1 MRVEDPAVFEATH
14 SLLLR
19 LLAEGKAQGLRVDHV
34 DGLRDPAAYRSQ
46 LRTRATEVAEFVP
59 YIVVEKIL
67 APGEEIPAGWP
78 VAGTTG
84 YDWLGMTNGLLVD
97 GGGTRG
103 LDREYRAFTGGPSS
117 FGDIVYRRKRE
128 TLQARFQREIRK
140 LASDFAAA
148 DGGRIPQDAAA
159 EAIVGLSACLP
170 VYRTYLSPDGII
182 QRDALY
188 IGDAARQALGRG
200 AHAESIGA
208 LRALLVRADS
218 DPESLE
224 FAMRWQQLTSAAMA
238 KGLEDPAF
246 YRFNRLISL
255 NEVGGHAGGVTSTE
269 HHRFVRRRARRWP
282 HSMNATSTHDTKRSE
297 DVRTRLAVLSEM
309 LREWGIQVNAW
320 SSWARSAGAPTID
333 TNTEYSLWQS
343 ALGGWPPSMSEFTS
357 FCERLKYSREKSV
370 REAGESTSWIS
381 PDAAY
386 EASVAGFVDWLATN
400 PRARRVRKDLARY
413 AQQIDRAALTKS
425 LGQIVLKLATP
436 GVPDIY
442 QGQEARDFSF
452 VDPDNRRPI
461 DFAARSRILDDL
473 ASRDELSLR
482 QLFRFSRGAHA
493 KEFATWRMLQLRR
506 EVPDL
511 FELGEY
517 LPLKPSGD
525 GANRVT
531 SFARRH
537 GDRWLIVLAPRL
549 TSRTLG
555 RRVDPDPGIKPALR
569 LPAGCPTSRR
579 DVFANKGVRALGKTL
594 SLVSIVKDSVPIV
607 LRNM

>member
-1 MRVEDPAVFEATH
+1 MAASVDNPWWHDVLTNGQASRYADFFDVDWKSEVGKIVLPMLGHSLDQTIADGDISYDVASLIAGGVRLPLAPGTRGGVVRSVLDQQHYRLSSWRDDTPNYRRFFEINDLIGMRVEDPAVFEATH

-19 LLAEGKAQGLRVDHV
+19 LLAEGKAQGLRVNHV
-34 DGLRDPAAYRSQ
+34 DGLRDPAAYLSR

-78 VAGTTG
+78 VTGTTG

-97 GGGTRG
+97 GRGMRG
-103 LDREYRAFTGGPSS
+103 LDREYRAFTGGLSS

-148 DGGRIPQDAAA
+148 DGGLIPQDAAA
-159 EAIVGLSACLP
+159 EAIVELLACLP
-170 VYRTYLSPDGII
+170 VYRTYLSPEGIA

-188 IGDAARQALGRG
+188 IEDATRQALGRG

-238 KGLEDPAF
+238 KGLEDSAF

-269 HHRFVRRRARRWP
+269 HHRFVLRRARRWP

-297 DVRTRLAVLSEM
+297 DVRARLAVLSEM
-309 LREWGIQVNAW
+309 PREWGIQVNAW

-333 TNTEYSLWQS
+333 ANTEYSLWQS
-343 ALGGWPPSMSEFTS
+343 ALGGWPPSMSEFNS
-357 FCERLKYSREKSV
+357 FCERLKSSMAKSV
-370 REAGESTSWIS
+370 REAGESTSWVS

-386 EASVAGFVDWLATN
+386 EASVAGFVDWLTTN

-413 AQQIDRAALTKS
+413 AS
-425 LGQIVLKLATP
+425 
-436 GVPDIY
+436 
-442 QGQEARDFSF
+442 
-452 VDPDNRRPI
+452 
-461 DFAARSRILDDL
+461 RSTV
-473 ASRDELSLR
+473 
-482 QLFRFSRGAHA
+482 QH
-493 KEFATWRMLQLRR
+493 
-506 EVPDL
+506 
-511 FELGEY
+511 
-517 LPLKPSGD
+517 
-525 GANRVT
+525 
-531 SFARRH
+531 
-537 GDRWLIVLAPRL
+537 
-549 TSRTLG
+549 
-555 RRVDPDPGIKPALR
+555 
-569 LPAGCPTSRR
+569 
-579 DVFANKGVRALGKTL
+579 
-594 SLVSIVKDSVPIV
+594 
-607 LRNM
+607 